1 MKHDLVAEFGPVNKI
16 TKEQVYNVVY
26 NDLVSIGM
34 LDPKLY
40 PDAAAMRKAA
50 ENRNYDFNVNT
61 YNEDVMDLTVPVTD
75 NNRKIESIFGLH
87 LNLFKTPKWS
97 KIKELKKWEYDV
109 KYEHFFSCNVSKEGI
124 LFYKYPSF
132 YLPYND
138 GTQSN
143 YNRTE
148 DDIKAIPDCFD
159 CSYNS
164 TINCD
169 YRPWVVKKR
178 IYCDN
183 SLSPKWDCI
192 SQKIYF
198 DIDEVKQIYDFE
210 TEEIIRCT
218 KVAKTLKTEYNDA
231 VRESRKLVAEANKL
245 RKEANN
251 KAKEAKQKLIDVKIK
266 INKTLIRKSELEGDF

>member
-1 MKHDLVAEFGPVNKI
+1 MKHNLVADFGPIEKI
-16 TKEQVYNVVY
+16 TKEQVYSVVY

-34 LDPKLY
+34 LDTKLY
-40 PDAAAMRKAA
+40 PDVTAWRK
-50 ENRNYDFNVNT
+50 EVERRSLDFNVNQ
-61 YNEDVMDLTVPVTD
+61 YAEEVLDLSVPVSDT
-75 NNRKIESIFGLH
+75 NRKHKSIFSIH

-109 KYEHFFSCNVSKEGI
+109 KYEHFVSCNVSQEGL

-132 YLPYND
+132 ALPYND
-138 GTQSN
+138 GSQN
-143 YNRTE
+143 DYVRTE

-178 IYCDN
+178 IYCEK
-183 SLSPKWDCI
+183 SLAPKWDCI
-192 SQKIYF
+192 SQKVYF
-198 DIDEVKQIYDFE
+198 DIDEVKQMYDFE
-210 TEEIIRCT
+210 TQEIIRCV
-218 KVAKTLKTEYNDA
+218 KVAKTLKEEYNDA
-231 VRESRKLVAEANKL
+231 VRESRKLVSEANKL
-245 RKEANN
+245 RKEAND

>member
-1 MKHDLVAEFGPVNKI
+1 MKHNLVAEFGPVNKI
-16 TKEQVYNVVY
+16 TKEQVYSVVY
-26 NDLVSIGM
+26 NDLVSIDL
-34 LDPKLY
+34 LDTKLY
-40 PDAAAMRKAA
+40 PDAVTWRKAV
-50 ENRNYDFNVNT
+50 ENRSSDFNVNA
-61 YNEDVMDLTVPVTD
+61 YSEDVIDFTVPTSD
-75 NNRKIESIFGLH
+75 KNRTITSIFNIH
-87 LNLFKTPKWS
+87 LSLFKTPKWS

-109 KYEHFFSCNVSKEGI
+109 KYEHFVSCNVSKEGI

-132 YLPYND
+132 GLPYND
-138 GTQSN
+138 GTQSK

-148 DDIKAIPDCFD
+148 DDIKGIPDCFD

-178 IYCDN
+178 IYCN
-183 SLSPKWDCI
+183 ESLSPKWDCI

-198 DIDEVKQIYDFE
+198 DIDEVKQMYDFE
-210 TEEIIRCT
+210 TEELIRCV

-245 RKEANN
+245 RKEANE

>member
-1 MKHDLVAEFGPVNKI
+1 MKHNLVADFGPLNKI
-16 TKEQVYNVVY
+16 TKEQVYSVVY
-26 NDLVSIGM
+26 NDLVSIDM
-34 LDPKLY
+34 LDTKLY
-40 PDAAAMRKAA
+40 PDAATWRK
-50 ENRNYDFNVNT
+50 EVEKRSNDFTFNS
-61 YNEDVMDLTVPVTD
+61 YAEDVMDFTVPTTD
-75 NNRKIESIFGLH
+75 PNRVHHSIFNIH
-87 LNLFKTPKWS
+87 INLFHTLKWN

-109 KYEHFFSCNVSKEGI
+109 KYEHFVSCNVGEDGM

-132 YLPYND
+132 ALPYND
-138 GTQSN
+138 GTNSAV
-143 YNRTE
+143 NRTE

-178 IYCDN
+178 LYSEK
-183 SLSPKWDCI
+183 SLAPKWDCI
-192 SQKIYF
+192 SQRVYF
-198 DIDEVKQIYDFE
+198 DIDEVKQMYDFE
-210 TEEIIRCT
+210 TQEIIRCV
-218 KVAKTLKTEYNDA
+218 KVAKTLKEEYNDA

-245 RKEANN
+245 RKEAND